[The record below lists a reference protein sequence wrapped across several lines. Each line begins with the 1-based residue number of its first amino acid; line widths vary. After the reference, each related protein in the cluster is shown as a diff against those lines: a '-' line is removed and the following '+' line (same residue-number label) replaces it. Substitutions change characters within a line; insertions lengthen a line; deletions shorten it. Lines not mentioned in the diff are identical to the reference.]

1 MREAIEIICQHTA
14 INLAKRNLTMN
25 FDTPSRG
32 IPEVIFIP
40 PANERVVECSHQR
53 GHFDCSGC
61 SRRRDQKIGHL
72 SRRKAV
78 SRDMP
83 QSGRK
88 SVTTSRSY
96 PLWNATNQG
105 FRECESTSDAEQGQN
120 RPPDVDVAFTKST
133 LFEGSDTEQASGNS
147 IMRRS
152 GSEGMMSLSSVA
164 GLVSKLLE
172 DAIDQGALSMSTQ
185 SFPPKEKVTTTG
197 DQIPDQHVPSE

>member
-72 SRRKAV
+72 SRRKEV
-78 SRDMP
+78 SRDMT

-172 DAIDQGALSMSTQ
+172 DAIDQGALSMRTQ

>member
-1 MREAIEIICQHTA
+1 MREAIEIICQHAA

-105 FRECESTSDAEQGQN
+105 FRESESTSDAEQGQN

-172 DAIDQGALSMSTQ
+172 DAIDQGALSMRTQ